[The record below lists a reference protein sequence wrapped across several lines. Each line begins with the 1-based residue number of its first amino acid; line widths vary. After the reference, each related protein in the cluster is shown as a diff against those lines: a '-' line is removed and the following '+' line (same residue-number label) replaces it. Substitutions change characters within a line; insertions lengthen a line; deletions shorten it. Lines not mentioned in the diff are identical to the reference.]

1 MAQTISLTQNQ
12 LDILKSSR
20 VHICTPCYGGQL
32 TEPFFMSMMGLS
44 NFMNQNGLVYTLETI
59 VNESLI
65 TRARNSL
72 VAKMMQRGTE
82 QGQEKSTHLVFIDAD
97 IEFKIVD
104 FIKLIVADKDVVG
117 GMYPKKCL
125 PIDYVLNT
133 LPESKQENTLIEVK
147 RLGTGFFCVKR
158 HVIEKMFE
166 AYPELKYTDSI
177 GLDVKFDPFKYSLF
191 DVAIDPENKV
201 YLSEDYVFCDR
212 WRKLGGEVW
221 TDISITLNH
230 VGHYNFKGED
240 LVEKFTK
247 KAEVKD

>member
-82 QGQEKSTHLVFIDAD
+82 Q
-97 IEFKIVD
+97 
-104 FIKLIVADKDVVG
+104 
-117 GMYPKKCL
+117 
-125 PIDYVLNT
+125 
-133 LPESKQENTLIEVK
+133 
-147 RLGTGFFCVKR
+147 
-158 HVIEKMFE
+158 
-166 AYPELKYTDSI
+166 
-177 GLDVKFDPFKYSLF
+177 
-191 DVAIDPENKV
+191 
-201 YLSEDYVFCDR
+201 
-212 WRKLGGEVW
+212 
-221 TDISITLNH
+221 
-230 VGHYNFKGED
+230 
-240 LVEKFTK
+240 
-247 KAEVKD
+247 